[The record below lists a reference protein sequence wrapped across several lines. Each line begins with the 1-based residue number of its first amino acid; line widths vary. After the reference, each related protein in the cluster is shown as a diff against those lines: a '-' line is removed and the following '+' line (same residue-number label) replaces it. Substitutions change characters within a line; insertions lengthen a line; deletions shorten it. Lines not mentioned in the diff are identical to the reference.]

1 MPKQLSSFVA
11 KLNSSL
17 KLSEVQESG
26 DYPVYGASGLV
37 GYLNSYQTDVE
48 SVAIIKDGAGVGRTQ
63 IIPPKS
69 SVLGTIQLLKPLPGI
84 DAIYVK
90 FLLDSMHLGNS
101 FTGATIPHIYFRDY
115 GQRIVPEHKPNQR
128 RAISRSLSSIT
139 DGIAK
144 ARRQLSLLDEQVKS
158 LFNEMF
164 PQGKYSSRALISC
177 CVDKDDV
184 KCGPFGT
191 QLSHDEYQTEGI
203 PLYEIAQISSR
214 FGKMPVNFLTV
225 EKAKKL
231 SQYSLLPGD
240 IAMSRKGRVGDCVVV
255 PQHFDEGIIH
265 SDVVRIRSNPR
276 ILLSEFLA
284 CQFINSEKLQASV
297 NQVSSGAIMPGI
309 NVTKLKN
316 VEVECPPMGIQK
328 EFVERLHQID
338 KLRFNYQK
346 QIDLL
351 NELMEKKMEEYFGG
365 EEDA

>member
-164 PQGKYSSRALISC
+164 FNAEIGTVPLRSVANVGSSKRVFTEEF
-177 CVDKDDV
+177 VDEGV
-184 KCGPFGT
+184 PFYRGSEIG
-191 QLSHDEYQTEGI
+191 QLSKGI
-203 PLYEIAQISSR
+203 EPENPFRITREHYLRLITDK
-214 FGKMPVNFLTV
+214 GKP
-225 EKAKKL
+225 
-231 SQYSLLPGD
+231 QPGD
-240 IAMSRKGRVGDCVVV
+240 ILMPSICDKGQLWIVDGREFYYKDGRVLSISPNRAKVKPRFLRDQLRITLTKMFKEIATGATFAEYKIVTLKEIPVFV
-255 PQHFDEGIIH
+255 PNMDI
-265 SDVVRIRSNPR
+265 
-276 ILLSEFLA
+276 
-284 CQFINSEKLQASV
+284 QA
-297 NQVSSGAIMPGI
+297 AY
-309 NVTKLKN
+309 
-316 VEVECPPMGIQK
+316 C
-328 EFVERLHQID
+328 ERAEQID